1 MAIAKAYIA
10 NLGKY
15 NEGELVGGWI
25 DLPTTDEEIETFLK
39 DVVKLNDEYEEYALH
54 DWESE
59 YLEYPGEYVDIYEL
73 NERCDNIEELDE
85 YDMQVFRAAQEVFD
99 VDIEDFDADDYRL
112 YEGCYTDEDLAY
124 EIIDGIGSIEDA
136 VSNPENYIDED
147 AIRRDIEY
155 DEEYS
160 FRSEYEDEYGE
171 DYDEDDFQ
179 RAFESHI
186 DALMDEIMSSPPE
199 FLGENVSSY
208 FDYESFGRDL
218 SFELDGGFCK
228 DGFIERM

>member
-25 DLPTTDEEIETFLK
+25 DLPTTDEDIETFLK
-39 DVVKLNDEYEEYALH
+39 DVVKLNSEYEEYALH

-73 NERCDNIEELDE
+73 NEQCDNIKELDE

-124 EIIDGIGSIEDA
+124 EMIAGIGDIEDA
-136 VSNPENYIDED
+136 VSHPEYYIDEKQL
-147 AIRRDIEY
+147 RRDLEM
-155 DEEYS
+155 DDYS
-160 FRSEYEDEYGE
+160 FREDYEYEHGE

-179 RAFESHI
+179 QAFDSYL
-186 DALMDEIMSSPPE
+186 DTLVDEILENPSE
-199 FLGENVSSY
+199 FLGDNVSSY

-218 SFELDGGFCK
+218 RIESDGGFCK
-228 DGFIERM
+228 DGFIERI